1 MTRAA
6 RRALTSAR
14 SPAHG
19 AGPERD
25 PGVLTQVPRAGS
37 ILPPAPRTRPRVDHY
52 LTSAF
57 LLSLLQIVWI
67 DIILSG
73 DNAVVIALACRGLP
87 PRLRR
92 TGVIL
97 GTLAA
102 ALLRIVFAVIV
113 SWLLAV
119 PLLKVAGGL
128 ILLHIAVKLV
138 RGEEEEA
145 SAVAEQASLGR
156 AIRTIVVADA
166 VMSFDNVVAVAGAA
180 KGHDELFVIG
190 LALSVPLLVLGASLI
205 TRLVERF
212 PALIWFGGG
221 LLGWVAGEMIAT
233 DRLVREGLGEALTVP
248 LQGALHYGLAAL
260 GALVVVG
267 IGALL
272 RRRSTRAVARAQVA
286 AIDTAEADLLGR

>member
-1 MTRAA
+1 M
-6 RRALTSAR
+6 
-14 SPAHG
+14 
-19 AGPERD
+19 
-25 PGVLTQVPRAGS
+25 
-37 ILPPAPRTRPRVDHY
+37 DHY

-97 GTLAA
+97 GALAA

>member
-97 GTLAA
+97 GALAA